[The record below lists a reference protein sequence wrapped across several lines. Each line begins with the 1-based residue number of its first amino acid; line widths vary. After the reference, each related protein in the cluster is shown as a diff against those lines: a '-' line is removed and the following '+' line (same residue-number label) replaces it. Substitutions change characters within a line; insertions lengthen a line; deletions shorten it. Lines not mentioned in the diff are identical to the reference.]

1 MPEAV
6 IEVTGLTKR
15 FGEVEALRGLG
26 LRIERGWLYG
36 LLGPNGAGKTTAV
49 RILTGLS
56 RPTSGEAM
64 VLGRRAAD
72 RRLRGRLGYMPQEVA
87 LYADLTVCQNLRLFG
102 ELHGMSRADIAVRE
116 AELLELIGLVKSR
129 NALLATLSGGMK
141 RRVSLAV
148 SLFHQPELLILDEP
162 TVGVD
167 PEIRA
172 AFWGYFERLKAFI
185 VSGATEPPK
194 GLGEEEGQAF
204 LEIAQQVKAM
214 TSERVKVSRI
224 LVRFSAAASS
234 REKKRALAVGARII
248 TLHHLHDTVMNKID
262 AHSSSFWSAAHGE
275 DKSLT
280 GIGLLERQR
289 IRVWMKKVY
298 EEFDRLSL

>member
-1 MPEAV
+1 MAEAV

-56 RPTSGEAM
+56 RPTSGEAL

-87 LYADLTVCQNLRLFG
+87 LYADLTVRQNLRLFG
-102 ELHGMSRADIAVRE
+102 ELHGMSRADIVVRE
-116 AELLELIGLVKSR
+116 AELLELIGLVDSR

-172 AFWGYFERLKAFI
+172 AFWGYFDRLKATGVTVLI
-185 VSGATEPPK
+185 TTHYLDEASHCGRVGLIRRGALLAEGSPEDIRRKT
-194 GLGEEEGQAF
+194 GAGSLEEAY
-204 LEIAQQVKAM
+204 L
-214 TSERVKVSRI
+214 
-224 LVRFSAAASS
+224 
-234 REKKRALAVGARII
+234 ALAQKNG
-248 TLHHLHDTVMNKID
+248 D
-262 AHSSSFWSAAHGE
+262 SG
-275 DKSLT
+275 
-280 GIGLLERQR
+280 
-289 IRVWMKKVY
+289 
-298 EEFDRLSL
+298 